1 MGLQRKRLDF
11 FVDVVVA
18 VAVGIGSCGVQSLS
32 SLFILLQVSLLLLT
46 LINEHRFHQYIS
58 FASFNLL
65 LSKFNK

>member
-11 FVDVVVA
+11 FVDVVA
-18 VAVGIGSCGVQSLS
+18 VGVGIGSCGVQSLS
-32 SLFILLQVSLLLLT
+32 SLFILLQVSLLFLT
-46 LINEHRFHQYIS
+46 LINEHRFHQYIP